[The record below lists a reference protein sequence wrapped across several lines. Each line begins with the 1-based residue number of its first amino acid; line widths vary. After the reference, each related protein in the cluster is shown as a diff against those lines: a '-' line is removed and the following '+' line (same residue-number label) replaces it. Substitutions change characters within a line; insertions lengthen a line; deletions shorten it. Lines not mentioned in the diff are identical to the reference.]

1 MVTRLKVV
9 YQSPYKDKDLDEK
22 ILEFFNKL
30 DFVCINRDY
39 NHLTWQNELDF
50 EKQSKEIEDGSKRNK
65 EAQLTT

>member
-1 MVTRLKVV
+1 MVTRLQVTYRSQYV
-9 YQSPYKDKDLDEK
+9 DEDLDKK

-39 NHLTWQNELDF
+39 NHLTWQRELDF
-50 EKQSKEIEDGSKRNK
+50 ERHNKETVDGSKRNK